1 MSTRTL
7 VLVGICAAIAYLPQ
21 AGADDHQRIR
31 DAIAKAVPGAE
42 PTSVVA
48 TDVAGLFEVV
58 VGGQVFYMSEDGR
71 YLIQGDLVDL
81 QSRENITDRRRA
93 AMRKALIDAVPESS
107 MIVFA
112 PKVVKHTVTVFTD
125 IDCPYC
131 RRLHKEVPAMNELG
145 IKVRYLAFPRAG
157 VHSPSFK
164 EAVSVWCAKNPAQA
178 LTDAK
183 AGKKVPEVTCDNPVL
198 QHMALGEQVGVTGTP
213 AMVLED
219 GRMLPGYIPAA
230 RLAQLLN
237 GTLGD
242 KKTSLAK

>member
-1 MSTRTL
+1 
-7 VLVGICAAIAYLPQ
+7 
-21 AGADDHQRIR
+21 
-31 DAIAKAVPGAE
+31 
-42 PTSVVA
+42 
-48 TDVAGLFEVV
+48 
-58 VGGQVFYMSEDGR
+58 
-71 YLIQGDLVDL
+71 
-81 QSRENITDRRRA
+81 
-93 AMRKALIDAVPESS
+93 

-219 GRMLPGYIPAA
+219 GRMLPGYIPAT

-242 KKTSLAK
+242 KTSLAQ

>member
-1 MSTRTL
+1 MSIRSRA
-7 VLVGICAAIAYLPQ
+7 VVGICAAIAYLPL
-21 AGADDHQRIR
+21 AGAADHQLIR
-31 DAIAKAVPGAE
+31 DSIAKAVPGAE
-42 PTSVVA
+42 PTSVDA
-48 TDVAGLFEVV
+48 TAVPGLFEVV
-58 VGGQVFYMSEDGR
+58 VGGHVLYMSEDGR

-81 QSRENITDRRRA
+81 QTRENITDVRRA

-131 RRLHKEVPAMNELG
+131 RRLHKEVPAMNKLG
-145 IKVRYLAFPRAG
+145 IKIRYLAFPRAG
-157 VHSPSFK
+157 VNSPSFK
-164 EAVSVWCAKNPAQA
+164 EAVSVWCSKDPAQA

-183 AGKKVPEVTCDNPVL
+183 AGKKVPVATCDHPVL

-219 GRMLPGYIPAA
+219 GRMVPGYMPAT
-230 RLAQLLN
+230 RLAQLLD
-237 GTLGD
+237 GTLTD
-242 KKTSLAK
+242 DKTSMAK